1 VVAAVELIRAI
12 VVLAWE
18 RQREEMA
25 AVARQERVKHL
36 GITQEMQ
43 VSLER
48 MELAVAVAVVQ
59 CGQVVQMM
67 HLAVKVDQ
75 ELLSLDLRQMLLQ

>member
-1 VVAAVELIRAI
+1 MQEEEEEELIRAI
-12 VVLAWE
+12 VVLALE
-18 RQREEMA
+18 RQREELA

-43 VSLER
+43 VFLER

-59 CGQVVQMM
+59 FGQAVQMM

-75 ELLSLDLRQMLLQ
+75 EL